1 MTIELYNA
9 GFEHN
14 GDVLFKDVSF
24 TASSGEIVIV
34 SSANSIASKHV
45 LQSFLGLQ
53 PLTSGYASVD
63 GEPVN
68 IDTGAFY
75 RHQMSYL
82 PADFEPS
89 AESVEGLARMMFRM
103 SVNKDFIYSKD
114 AIVGEFQMLAL
125 DAVHFERRFSELTPA
140 EVQRVMLAFAGMF
153 GRPVLLLDNPTSM
166 QDEEGRVAVMSYL
179 CSKKFIDTAIVI
191 ASNDL
196 SVRTICTKS
205 ICID

>member
-9 GFEHN
+9 GFEQN

-24 TASSGEIVIV
+24 TASPGEIVIV

-75 RHQMSYL
+75 RHQMAYL

-103 SVNKDFIYSKD
+103 AVNKDCIYSKD
-114 AIVGEFQMLAL
+114 AIVGEFLMLAL
-125 DAVHFERRFSELTPA
+125 DAVHFERRFSELMPA

-153 GRPVLLLDNPTSM
+153 GRSVLLLDNPTSM
-166 QDEEGRVAVMSYL
+166 QDEVGRVAVMSYL
-179 CSKKFIDTAIVI
+179 CSKKFKDTAIVI
-191 ASNDL
+191 TSNDL
-196 SVRTICTKS
+196 SVRTICTKA